1 MGGEKELAATLLL
14 AHARHDFFGDETV
27 VQIVLR
33 LVDDERAR
41 GLEQQEQQHG
51 GGLLTGGE
59 PIECLPVLRLARR
72 CGVEFDS
79 GRGGKIEFL
88 DLHEGCVSG
97 LSQTIRLATGDVELD
112 QKRRLAPTT
121 GFHELAE
128 RQAVSL
134 PQSVDCLGQ
143 SPTDF
148 VAEEL
153 KQRLAVPGKLDPHA
167 DAPLEPAS
175 DALAGPLQGPKL
187 ARLHILPF
195 GQQIPSPF
203 LFVSLRPRQRRL
215 PPLEGT
221 QFFDSAPE
229 ANELLAVDATLL
241 KIPKLLLVL
250 GLHRGPTRLEP
261 FADTAHSFHRPVQHG
276 FQPVPHV
283 LKVGARLVQDEFG
296 VGENLLPGKIL
307 QCA

>member
-1 MGGEKELAATLLL
+1 MEPVYSG
-14 AHARHDFFGDETV
+14 TV
-27 VQIVLR
+27 F
-33 LVDDERAR
+33 A
-41 GLEQQEQQHG
+41 
-51 GGLLTGGE
+51 
-59 PIECLPVLRLARR
+59 LP
-72 CGVEFDS
+72 
-79 GRGGKIEFL
+79 
-88 DLHEGCVSG
+88 
-97 LSQTIRLATGDVELD
+97 
-112 QKRRLAPTT
+112 
-121 GFHELAE
+121 
-128 RQAVSL
+128 
-134 PQSVDCLGQ
+134 
-143 SPTDF
+143 DF

-167 DAPLEPAS
+167 DPTIEPAS

-283 LKVGARLVQDEFG
+283 FKVDPSAFFAGGEYPAARPLQLLAQLVLAGARGIVSLHEALQEPSQ
-296 VGENLLPGKIL
+296 LLRARS
-307 QCA
+307 QF